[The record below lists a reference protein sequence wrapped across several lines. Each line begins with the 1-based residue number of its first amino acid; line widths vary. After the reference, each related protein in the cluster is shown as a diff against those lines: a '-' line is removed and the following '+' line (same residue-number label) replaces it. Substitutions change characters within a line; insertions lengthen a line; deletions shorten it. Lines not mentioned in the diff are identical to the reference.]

1 MKKKMRAFACAAAT
15 TLAIVPFL
23 SGCSADDANG
33 AGDNAGENAAGG
45 TTTVQQQNGSDE
57 AAEVV
62 KYGQVTNVNG
72 DEVTVVLGEL
82 NHPNDGEEQ
91 TFTSGEDEF
100 TFDRTGVDF
109 IDSAG
114 GMLDPD
120 SLSVGNVVILR
131 GVDENGTF
139 KPAVVEMSDL
149 PFEAGEQSQ

>member
-23 SGCSADDANG
+23 SGCSADNANG
-33 AGDNAGENAAGG
+33 AGDNAGENAAA
-45 TTTVQQQNGSDE
+45 TTTEQQQSGSDE

-62 KYGQVTNVNG
+62 KYGQVTAVNG

-91 TFTSGEDEF
+91 TFTSGEDKF

-120 SLSVGNVVILR
+120 SLTVGNVVILK

-149 PFEAGEQSQ
+149 PFEAGDQSR